1 MKAQRLVL
9 LCRYSTNERSI
20 AQLIQSSLD
29 TFLRKELQNVAK
41 YQNSIV

>member
-20 AQLIQSSLD
+20 AQIIQNSFD
-29 TFLRKELQNVAK
+29 IFLRKELQNVAK
-41 YQNSIV
+41 ALCPSV